1 MRWTGLEP
9 VRVASHAPQTCAYAN
24 SATTAFGV
32 RRFVVLSFL
41 SATRFIIRAYSC
53 FVNTF
58 FEVFYD
64 FLINFRSACKDDLN
78 RRHCKELLPLC

>member
-32 RRFVVLSFL
+32 CRFVVSSFP
-41 SATRFIIRAYSC
+41 SATRCIIRASLS

-64 FLINFRSACKDDLN
+64 FLKNYRFARKDGLN